1 MTALDY
7 VVIGVTGLSTL
18 YGLARGLVR
27 SVVALLV
34 AVAGLFLA
42 ASGYPQ
48 VVPLIRPWVTSVAM
62 ARLMAFL
69 LIFVAVIVAGMMLG
83 RALRRA
89 LERADVSWIDHLAGG
104 AFGFLRGWL
113 ICSVLY
119 LGLTAFPTSSP
130 VVDRAR
136 LAPYLVKGADLLTH
150 ALSSEL
156 RDRFLDGYD
165 RLHALWEHQSA
176 GVEHDQGKDG
186 SSHR

>member
-34 AVAGLFLA
+34 AVAGLLLA

-48 VVPLIRPWVTSVAM
+48 VVPLIRPWVASTAM
-62 ARLMAFL
+62 ARLLAFL
-69 LIFVAVIVAGMMLG
+69 LIFALVIVGGMMLS

-89 LERADVSWIDHLAGG
+89 LERADLSWIDHLAGG
-104 AFGFLRGWL
+104 AFGFIRGWF

-119 LGLTAFPTSSP
+119 LGLTAFPISSSA
-130 VVDRAR
+130 VGGAR

-150 ALSSEL
+150 ALSNEL
-156 RDRFLDGYD
+156 RGRFLEGYD
-165 RLHALWEHQSA
+165 RLQALWEHQPA
-176 GVEHDQGKDG
+176 GVNHDQGKDG
-186 SSHR
+186 IAH